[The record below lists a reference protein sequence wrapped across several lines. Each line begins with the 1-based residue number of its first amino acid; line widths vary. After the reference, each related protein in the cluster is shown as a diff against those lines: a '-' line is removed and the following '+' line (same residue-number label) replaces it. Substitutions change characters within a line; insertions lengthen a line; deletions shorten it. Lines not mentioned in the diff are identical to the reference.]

1 MTMREAPAPLL
12 TEKPIVVLCPRCKFD
27 SLKVIDLG
35 PDLRTIT
42 VVCTQCGRL
51 SVVTV
56 SA

>member
-1 MTMREAPAPLL
+1 MTMREVPAPLL
-12 TEKPIVVLCPRCKFD
+12 TERPVVVLCPRCKFD

-42 VVCTQCGRL
+42 VVCTHCDRV